1 MSLAY
6 VLACAKSLL
15 KSNGAFFEGNTG
27 TWSGGNFIVAIDG
40 IAFNEN
46 ITMDSYV
53 LWRIGVATGLDTTGP
68 SLFNPLGTCRAISEA
83 DAERLNNAPYPYPKG
98 TCRAV
103 KDSCVSRG
111 GRGRSSSDG
120 TQSRERRTTTLSK
133 RAGAR
138 GHQSIIEQSTYSP
151 SQYLTPIRMYKS
163 VYMSSVYSVYVYV
176 YVFQAGQGGNEA
188 R

>member
-111 GRGRSSSDG
+111 
-120 TQSRERRTTTLSK
+120 ERRIEVRWYTIAGKAYDHALETCRRSRPSINH
-133 RAGAR
+133 RAINLLA
-138 GHQSIIEQSTYSP
+138 
-151 SQYLTPIRMYKS
+151 
-163 VYMSSVYSVYVYV
+163 
-176 YVFQAGQGGNEA
+176 
-188 R
+188 